1 MPSLSFASW
10 NVEHFEGD
18 EARVADRVEFIR
30 ESDPDVF
37 ALYEL
42 KGEYVL
48 FELVERMPELDV
60 YRVVR
65 SVSLLF

>member
-10 NVEHFEGD
+10 NVKHFEGD
-18 EARVADRVEFIR
+18 EARVADCVDFIR

-42 KGEYVL
+42 RAGFNTL
-48 FELVERMPELDV
+48 ERGCG
-60 YRVVR
+60 RG
-65 SVSLLF
+65 

>member
-18 EARVADRVEFIR
+18 DARVADRVEFLR

-37 ALYEL
+37 ALYESGAGFNTL
-42 KGEYVL
+42 
-48 FELVERMPELDV
+48 ERGCG
-60 YRVVR
+60 RG
-65 SVSLLF
+65 